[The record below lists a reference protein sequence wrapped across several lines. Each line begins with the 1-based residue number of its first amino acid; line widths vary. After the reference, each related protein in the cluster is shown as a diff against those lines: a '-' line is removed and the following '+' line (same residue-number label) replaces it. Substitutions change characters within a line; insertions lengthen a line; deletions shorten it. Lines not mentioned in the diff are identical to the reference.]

1 MKKEKRKKKQE
12 VEQEDDGMDEFEK
25 FLADDNLKTKDKSGG
40 GYESL

>member
-1 MKKEKRKKKQE
+1 MKKEKKKKQE

-25 FLADDNLKTKDKSGG
+25 FLADDNSKTKDSSGV